1 LFAPVWLSEC
11 VPTSSARKARAGIP
25 SLVECASLGCGL
37 SSLFHARVSMN
48 RHEELLILTFGAVD
62 HPLDDAFLQSA
73 YRAEATCR

>member
-1 LFAPVWLSEC
+1 LAVETRAGVIC
-11 VPTSSARKARAGIP
+11 RDGRAGIP
-25 SLVECASLGCGL
+25 PLIEWATLGCGL

-73 YRAEATCR
+73 YRAEATWR